1 MNGALGVD
9 MARPDPDLDAL
20 VAAVRA
26 SSKYKAVCVEVIR
39 NIGRREL
46 AARANLKEAI
56 KATKNKLHQIGAAY
70 LPTAM
75 RYDQWTRE
83 LRAAAEAGDP
93 SARRAACARI
103 MSHHASTRER
113 LPVLDEFYATAL
125 REIAPVHSVIDIA
138 CGLNPL
144 AIPWMPLAPD
154 ATYYAYDMYDDMM
167 AFIAEFFRMIGRRGQ
182 ALAGD
187 VLSLPSFPE
196 AELALF
202 LKAIPCLEQ
211 MDKAA
216 AHRLMDILPTRY
228 ILVSFP
234 VSSIGGR
241 DKHMRVNYEAHFA
254 ELVRSKP
261 WRVQRFAFSTELAFL
276 VTKQSPIPR

>member
-1 MNGALGVD
+1 MTNE
-9 MARPDPDLDAL
+9 DLDAL
-20 VAAVRA
+20 VAAVR
-26 SSKYKAVCVEVIR
+26 SGVKYRAVCVEVVR
-39 NIGRREL
+39 NIGQREL
-46 AARANLKEAI
+46 AMRGALKEAI

-83 LRAAAEAGDP
+83 LRAAAITGN
-93 SARRAACARI
+93 SAAWRAACARI
-103 MSHHASTRER
+103 MSHHVSTRER
-113 LPVLDEFYATAL
+113 LSVLDEFYATAL
-125 REIAPVHSVIDIA
+125 REIAPIRSVIDVA

-144 AIPWMPLAPD
+144 AIPWMPLAPN
-154 ATYYAYDMYDDMM
+154 AIYYAYDMYDDMM
-167 AFIAEFFRMIGRRGQ
+167 AFIAEFFRTIGQRGQ

-211 MDKAA
+211 IDKVA
-216 AHRLMDILPTRY
+216 AHKLLEILPTRY

-254 ELVRSKP
+254 EMVRSKP
-261 WRVQRFAFSTELAFL
+261 WCVQRFAFSTELAFL
-276 VTKQSPIPR
+276 VTK

>member
-1 MNGALGVD
+1 MTNN
-9 MARPDPDLDAL
+9 DLDAL
-20 VAAVRA
+20 VTAVR
-26 SSKYKAVCVEVIR
+26 SGVKYRAVCVEVVR
-39 NIGRREL
+39 NIGCREL
-46 AARANLKEAI
+46 AARGNLKEAI

-70 LPTAM
+70 LPTTM
-75 RYDQWTRE
+75 RYDQWTHE
-83 LRAAAEAGDP
+83 LRAAAITGDP
-93 SARRAACARI
+93 ATWRETCARI

-113 LPVLDEFYATAL
+113 LSVLDEFYATAL
-125 REIAPVHSVIDIA
+125 RDAAPIRSVIDVA

-167 AFIAEFFRMIGRRGQ
+167 AFIAEFFHTIGQRGQ
-182 ALAGD
+182 AIVGD

-196 AELALF
+196 AELALL

-211 MDKAA
+211 IDKAA
-216 AHRLMDILPTRY
+216 TYRLMDILPTRY

-241 DKHMRVNYEAHFA
+241 DKHMRANYEAHFA
-254 ELVRSKP
+254 ELVRPKP

-276 VTKQSPIPR
+276 VTK